1 LEPTHYNEISYSNV
15 KQVQNGN
22 IAMLNKTNM
31 TLSPDKILTLMEN
44 KSYQHVLINF
54 GVFAVYSS
62 FIVLFIHRLLKVNTF
77 DKT

>member
-1 LEPTHYNEISYSNV
+1 
-15 KQVQNGN
+15 
-22 IAMLNKTNM
+22 MLNKTNM